1 MMKKGIDILKDCPQ
15 LKQMP
20 FATPEGYFESF
31 KEEASKRKVHKLDF
45 RTKIAPYAAMA
56 AVFIFMVTAGRLLL
70 EQSVPEYQMTE
81 EDYVLFSDNMMT
93 TIAYEMEYA
102 SQLAEAEVSED
113 DIINY
118 LIYTGVTAEHIE
130 FSK

>member
-1 MMKKGIDILKDCPQ
+1 MKQGIDILKDCPQ

-20 FATPEGYFESF
+20 FSTPEGYFETF
-31 KEEASKRKVHKLDF
+31 KAEASRSMVRKIDF
-45 RTKIAPYAAMA
+45 RTRIAPYLAMA
-56 AVFIFMVTAGRLLL
+56 AVFIFMVTAGTMLL
-70 EQSVPEYQMTE
+70 EKSVPQYQMTE
-81 EDYVLFSDNMMT
+81 EDYVMFSDNIMT
-93 TIAYEMEYA
+93 TIAYEMEYG
-102 SQLAEAEVSED
+102 SQLAEAELSEE